1 MKHFNQNILLSGI
14 LLLLIASC
22 KKAEIA
28 SPASSA
34 AVSQSSSTSAA
45 YSFNTQSNID
55 LTQPGWYEVNSCTGE
70 HLSINSGIWHIDI
83 HGVINGNK
91 VSFTKHTNVQ
101 HYKLQS
107 AVTGLVYNGSYE
119 STDKYDVTFFNGL
132 FISTSTL
139 SVQLTTAGG
148 GNNSVLKV
156 DEHITINANGNLNR
170 MA

>member
-1 MKHFNQNILLSGI
+1 
-14 LLLLIASC
+14 
-22 KKAEIA
+22 
-28 SPASSA
+28 
-34 AVSQSSSTSAA
+34 
-45 YSFNTQSNID
+45 
-55 LTQPGWYEVNSCTGE
+55 
-70 HLSINSGIWHIDI
+70 
-83 HGVINGNK
+83 
-91 VSFTKHTNVQ
+91 VQ